1 MPRPHHLPLR
11 SLPTFTLFYY
21 LDLHPSS
28 SAALVLSV
36 GYVTFQLYRS
46 YSRSY
51 EESRLP
57 LQRLI
62 GEEERPAAGG
72 GLWGGGGG
80 VGGGGGSSERA
91 KSSEGLLGLRVGVA
105 PLLPEYYFILIFSCV
120 VFMFQTLG
128 WVTPG
133 DSWMYA
139 ALSYCVFTSCLFLDS
154 FLLFHLHRRPGV
166 TVKASVVMSLGMS
179 FAVLGAIN
187 LLPGPMPDTKCA

>member
-1 MPRPHHLPLR
+1 V
-11 SLPTFTLFYY
+11 
-21 LDLHPSS
+21 
-28 SAALVLSV
+28 LVLSV

-46 YSRSY
+46 YARSY

-62 GEEERPAAGG
+62 GEEERPAGDG
-72 GLWGGGGG
+72 GLWGR
-80 VGGGGGSSERA
+80 GGGGGAGGGGASSERA

-128 WVTPG
+128 WVTPE

-139 ALSYCVFTSCLFLDS
+139 ALTYCVFMSCLFLDS

-179 FAVLGAIN
+179 AAVLAFISF
-187 LLPGPMPDTKCA
+187 LPGPMPDTKCA